1 VTVLNR
7 LLGNGFDLLLAP
19 FRDLPPILTLAVLAL
34 VTSIGMLIVFKAA
47 SNQEKLAAVKRL
59 MHAGIY
65 EIRLFRDDARTIGH
79 AQFDILKHSLRY
91 MGHSLP
97 PMLWMLIPLF
107 IVVAQLQ
114 FRFGYTGLEMG
125 DRAIVKARLAEG
137 AAVVP
142 LSLEPSAGVAVD
154 APMLWIPSNDEAN
167 WRIRVLAPG
176 RHAVRIT
183 ADGEPLEKIVDA
195 TEGIVRRSPV
205 RASSGFF
212 EQLIYPAESPLPKAA
227 SLRSITVE
235 YPALRVSMLGWE
247 MHWLIAFLIFTLI
260 FTLLLRTPLRV
271 TI

>member
-1 VTVLNR
+1 VTLLNR
-7 LLGNGFDLLLAP
+7 LLSDGFDLLLTP
-19 FRDLPPILTLAVLAL
+19 FRDLPPILTLALLAL
-34 VTSIGMLIVFKAA
+34 VTSIGMLVVFKAT

-65 EIRLFRDDARTIGH
+65 EIRLFRDDARTIGR
-79 AQFDILKHSLRY
+79 AQLDILKHSLRY

-107 IVVAQLQ
+107 LIVAQLQ
-114 FRFGYTGLEMG
+114 FRFGYTGLEPG
-125 DRAIVKARLAEG
+125 DQAIVKARLAEG
-137 AAVVP
+137 AAVRA
-142 LSLEPSAGVAVD
+142 LSLEPTAGVAVD
-154 APMLWIPSNDEAN
+154 APMLWIPSSGEAN

-176 RHAVRIT
+176 KHSVRIT

-195 TEGIVRRSPV
+195 TEGVVRRSPV
-205 RASSGFF
+205 RASSAFL
-212 EQLIYPAESPLPKAA
+212 EQLIYPAEPPLPRAA

-247 MHWLIAFLIFTLI
+247 MHWLLAFLIFTLI
-260 FTLLLRTPLRV
+260 FTLLLRAPLRV